1 MRTGRASAV
10 GRAVP
15 VPANAGRA
23 DPEAGEPGPRSP
35 APPGLTSIAQ
45 EEAGIGKPGATAV
58 LARQRLAAAEV
69 LMRRVAQVGATVAR
83 EGPAPRR
90 PPGRRPRERTPFPV
104 PNHPRIRRDQSPLL
118 RCPAADYCPKRP
130 GNTGPAGG
138 G

>member
-69 LMRRVAQVGATVAR
+69 LMRRVVQVGATVAR
-83 EGPAPRR
+83 EG
-90 PPGRRPRERTPFPV
+90 
-104 PNHPRIRRDQSPLL
+104 
-118 RCPAADYCPKRP
+118 
-130 GNTGPAGG
+130 TGPAAAGAPAPG
-138 G
+138 AHPVSGSQPSADSSGPKSVVALSGR